1 MVDSDSE
8 SEWKVRRDEH
18 FEQLIKNR
26 WDDKVAMLVVDV
38 VSKHAQSANASS
50 SARCASGVT
59 SAQDSAAPGNA
70 QGSGAPDNVEGSVV
84 PDNVEGSGD
93 TCSSPPPSVPV
104 EEAEEVDWA
113 ELTILAEPNED
124 REAKEVADEDK
135 VYEAMGFKAAD
146 ERVEEATRESVPVPT
161 MTAKM
166 QSDMVEA
173 AIPVDDNVD
182 EEPLFDWDRDNP
194 DMSIGVCYPSM
205 YDFRLAVR

>member
-1 MVDSDSE
+1 M
-8 SEWKVRRDEH
+8 
-18 FEQLIKNR
+18 
-26 WDDKVAMLVVDV
+26 
-38 VSKHAQSANASS
+38 
-50 SARCASGVT
+50 
-59 SAQDSAAPGNA
+59 
-70 QGSGAPDNVEGSVV
+70 
-84 PDNVEGSGD
+84 
-93 TCSSPPPSVPV
+93 PV
-104 EEAEEVDWA
+104 EAVELVDWA
-113 ELTILAEPNED
+113 ELTIIVGPNVD
-124 REAKEVADEDK
+124 GEAKEATDEDK

-146 ERVEEATRESVPVPT
+146 ERAEEATRESVPVPT